1 MVLVLNGIIQD
12 ERPINTHALFLE
24 HPVYR
29 EMATQLLS
37 IPTKTVGAP
46 GLLYVCQREMAAVA
60 PHDRNVNII
69 GSDDAT
75 TCIIVV
81 VRHSGSGAIAL
92 AHLDGSG
99 TDEAVSAMVTRVQEL
114 AFGYPEGRIELQL
127 IGGFSDPQGY
137 AEDLFGTIM
146 PAIMRARYTPYFRHE
161 CFQAAIIILSSPS
174 RPRISHLTCPAIAY
188 YEK

>member
-1 MVLVLNGIIQD
+1 MVLVLNGVIQD

-29 EMATQLLS
+29 ETATQLLS

-92 AHLDGSG
+92 AHLDGNG
-99 TDEAVSAMVTRVQEL
+99 TDEAVSAMVARVQEL

-137 AEDLFGTIM
+137 AEDLFSN
-146 PAIMRARYTPYFRHE
+146 IMRKCDRRNRVLLQLLQLVQNH
-161 CFQAAIIILSSPS
+161 
-174 RPRISHLTCPAIAY
+174 
-188 YEK
+188 